1 MADRSGAGNRGGG
14 RFPPRRRGPGAHHR
28 GRSGPGGGGR
38 KGPRPGGGLGL
49 REDGPGIFEL
59 VHPNCVEE
67 RREDFEEGLALW
79 EAGEPED
86 ARDALRFAL
95 DGCGDNLWVHVAL
108 GRLALEEFRDPPL
121 ARGHF
126 GYALSLAQQAIPPDL
141 AGALPPDRPANRPL
155 YDALAGLIACCEALK
170 QPDEVDHLT
179 RLRTALSGG
188 AIR

>member
-1 MADRSGAGNRGGG
+1 M
-14 RFPPRRRGPGAHHR
+14 
-28 GRSGPGGGGR
+28 
-38 KGPRPGGGLGL
+38 
-49 REDGPGIFEL
+49 
-59 VHPNCVEE
+59 EE
-67 RREDFEEGLALW
+67 RQEDFEEGLALW
-79 EAGEPED
+79 KEGEPED

-108 GRLALEEFRDPPL
+108 GRLALDEFKDPTL

-126 GYALSLAQQAIPPDL
+126 GYALSLAQQAIPQDL
-141 AGALPPDRPANRPL
+141 DGALSPERPANVPL
-155 YDALAGLIACCEALK
+155 YDAIAGLIACCKALS